1 MDEKETATRA
11 EVMRMREAVR
21 LAAPPRDPLRTWRLT
36 VNGGAYGE
44 YDEAGARQALA
55 EALGREVE
63 IPSEYYGDP
72 FGRITKA
79 SVGLQRWNGN
89 SWGPVPDT
97 SRDIVVDVSLSG
109 KTL

>member
-1 MDEKETATRA
+1 MRKKRPTRA
-11 EVMRMREAVR
+11 EVMRTREAAR
-21 LAAPPRDPLRTWRLT
+21 LAAPPRESSRTWRLT

-63 IPSEYYGDP
+63 IPSKYFGDP

-79 SVGLQRWNGN
+79 TIGLQRWNGN
-89 SWGPVPDT
+89 SWVPVPDT
-97 SRDIVVDVSLSG
+97 FRDIVVDVSLSG